1 MIILKSLAAGLLA
14 VLAMAIVITILAIA
28 ALLVLSARNHVEDT
42 SIGWDPVAFGRA
54 PLPWII
60 LMLVFAIL
68 LAVPQACRV
77 LGSAIHQCPTTVAI
91 CADIQAYRNTF
102 QYSSSALVATGWF

>member
-14 VLAMAIVITILAIA
+14 VLATAMVITILAIA
-28 ALLVLSARNHVEDT
+28 ALLVLSARNNADET

-60 LMLVFAIL
+60 FLFVFAIGFYWQYRR
-68 LAVPQACRV
+68 LAGR
-77 LGSAIHQCPTTVAI
+77 
-91 CADIQAYRNTF
+91 
-102 QYSSSALVATGWF
+102 

>member
-14 VLAMAIVITILAIA
+14 VLATAIVIIILAII
-28 ALLVLSARNHVEDT
+28 ALLVLSARNHAEDT

-60 LMLVFAIL
+60 LLFAFAIGFYWQYRR
-68 LAVPQACRV
+68 LAGR
-77 LGSAIHQCPTTVAI
+77 
-91 CADIQAYRNTF
+91 
-102 QYSSSALVATGWF
+102 